1 MPKPGMPPAPLHPQT
16 DTDVPDI
23 MPEAGPAAAG
33 VVGAAAAHLSHD
45 GSIPQHPDQHRLPR
59 IRLRFQGD
67 RDRRGKKVRMQNES
81 QGAETG
87 KEPIVP
93 PTIGE

>member
-1 MPKPGMPPAPLHPQT
+1 MPKPGIPPHPQL
-16 DTDVPDI
+16 DTPITAPDI

-59 IRLRFQGD
+59 IRLRFLGD
-67 RDRRGKKVRMQNES
+67 RDRRGKKVRMRNES
-81 QGAETG
+81 QGAE